1 MFDSQT
7 WLDQHFEKVLCRA
20 FVEHYD
26 FPKST
31 GIFVIASGR
40 IDLVALND
48 VMKIGKL
55 VLRKPMHALKFKSH
69 DPVFKTMYVVTSFSS
84 LASVLDS
91 LKRVARSDADFY
103 DHLEQLAKRVST

>member
-1 MFDSQT
+1 MFDSQA
-7 WLDQHFEKVLCRA
+7 WLDDHFEKVLCQA
-20 FVEHYD
+20 FVDRYD

-31 GIFVIASGR
+31 GVFVIASGR
-40 IDLVALND
+40 IDLGSLND

-55 VLRKPMHALKFKSH
+55 SLHKPMHALKFKSH
-69 DPVFKTMYVVTSFSS
+69 DPVFKTMYVVTSCSS

-103 DHLEQLAKRVST
+103 DHLEHLSKRVPA

>member
-1 MFDSQT
+1 VFDSQT
-7 WLDQHFEKVLCRA
+7 WLDEHFESVLHQA

-40 IDLVALND
+40 IDLESLND
-48 VMKIGKL
+48 MMKIGKL
-55 VLRKPMHALKFKSH
+55 SLRKPMHALKFKSH
-69 DPVFKTMYVVTSFSS
+69 DPIFKTMYVITSFSS

-91 LKRVARSDADFY
+91 LKHVARSDADFY
-103 DHLEQLAKRVST
+103 DHLERLSKRVSA